1 MPLLDWI
8 LLGQADAQKLL
19 CQSPIRISEASGW
32 ICLFWEMATGRL
44 YVSVRPDMCIV
55 FAMYVECRRVSC
67 IPGMIQIS
75 LVLKILRLLTNRTR
89 RLLSSSVRLA
99 FEFDK
104 NSWYDIILC
113 VYSWRC
119 WLGGRKGIQPVK
131 NFGVVRCWLGYLS
144 GARCRLAYGP
154 ADATATHCL
163 LLQWNPDW
171 FYLSGTSSPG

>member
-1 MPLLDWI
+1 
-8 LLGQADAQKLL
+8 
-19 CQSPIRISEASGW
+19 
-32 ICLFWEMATGRL
+32 MATGRL

-113 VYSWRC
+113 VYS
-119 WLGGRKGIQPVK
+119 
-131 NFGVVRCWLGYLS
+131 
-144 GARCRLAYGP
+144 
-154 ADATATHCL
+154 
-163 LLQWNPDW
+163 
-171 FYLSGTSSPG
+171 